1 MRGCGREILMEPE
14 VLEKLYAAG
23 DRLADDQLI
32 AEIYTAA
39 IHPDLTPEQ
48 ALETIRKLV
57 DARIAGQTRRMQ
69 AGPVCRLLHPDANQV
84 RNKQGTGRC
93 IEVLPHDDG
102 TCCRPHN
109 AGAGG
114 NRNGKQS

>member
-1 MRGCGREILMEPE
+1 MEPE

-39 IHPDLTPEQ
+39 IHPDLTPEH

-57 DARIAGQTRRMQ
+57 DARIAGQTRRMR
-69 AGPVCRLLHPDANQV
+69 ALDFDRM
-84 RNKQGTGRC
+84 
-93 IEVLPHDDG
+93 EV
-102 TCCRPHN
+102 
-109 AGAGG
+109 
-114 NRNGKQS
+114 